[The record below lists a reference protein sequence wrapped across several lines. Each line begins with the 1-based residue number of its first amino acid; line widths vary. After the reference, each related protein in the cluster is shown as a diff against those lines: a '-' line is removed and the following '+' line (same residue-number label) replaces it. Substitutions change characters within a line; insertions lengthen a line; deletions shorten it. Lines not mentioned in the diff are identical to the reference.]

1 MPEGHSIRHLA
12 NLSDTAFKS
21 KKITATSPQGR
32 FAEEAAVID
41 QKQMTGAGAHGKHL
55 FLKFDDEYAV
65 HVHLGLYG
73 WLHFNRGT
81 QGKPKDTVR
90 LRLSTDDF
98 YADLIAPTA
107 CALLRPNG
115 VEKILKR
122 LGPDPI
128 HPNANLEHAWDKIKK
143 SSKSIASLL
152 MDQSVI
158 AGIGNVYRA
167 ELLFRSNTSPFTPGS
182 QMTKEKFES
191 IWKDSV
197 ELLKL
202 GSIDGK
208 IRTVK
213 PEHISEEEIK
223 LHGCSQN
230 SYVYKQTGGFCRICS
245 DTVRQETHAG
255 RELYWCPTCQN

>member
-12 NLSDTAFKS
+12 NLSDAAFKS

-41 QKQMTGAGAHGKHL
+41 QKRMTGAGAHGKHL

-73 WLHFNRGT
+73 WLHFNRGP
-81 QGKPKDTVR
+81 QDKPKDTVR

-98 YADLIAPTA
+98 HADLIAPTA
-107 CALLRPNG
+107 CALLRPDG

-143 SSKSIASLL
+143 SSKSIAALL

-167 ELLFRSNTSPFTPGS
+167 ELLFRANTSPFTPGR

-213 PEHISEEEIK
+213 PEHISKEEIK

>member
-12 NLSDTAFKS
+12 NLSDAAFKS

-32 FAEEAAVID
+32 FAAEAAVID
-41 QKQMTGAGAHGKHL
+41 QRQMTGAGAHGKHL
-55 FLKFDDEYAV
+55 FLRFGDEHAV
-65 HVHLGLYG
+65 HIHLGLYG
-73 WLHFNRGT
+73 WLHFNNGT
-81 QGKPKDTVR
+81 KTKPKDTVR
-90 LRLSTDDF
+90 LRLEVDDF

-107 CALLRPNG
+107 CALLSPSE
-115 VEKILKR
+115 VEKILER

-128 HPNANLEHAWDKIKK
+128 HPQANPEHAWNKIKK
-143 SSKSIASLL
+143 SSKSIAALL

-167 ELLFRSNTSPFTPGS
+167 ELLFRSNTSPFIHGS
-182 QMTKEKFES
+182 QIAKEKFES

-213 PEHISEEEIK
+213 PEHINKEEVK

-230 SYVYKQTGGFCRICS
+230 SYVYKQTGGLCRICN

>member
-12 NLSDTAFKS
+12 NLSDKAFKN
-21 KKITATSPQGR
+21 KKVTATSPQGR
-32 FAEEAAVID
+32 FAEEAAVIN
-41 QKQMTGAGAHGKHL
+41 QKEMTGAGAHGKHL
-55 FLKFDDEYAV
+55 FLRFGDEHVV

-73 WLHFNRGT
+73 WLHFHKGQAGRA
-81 QGKPKDTVR
+81 KDTTR
-90 LRLSTDDF
+90 LRLEVEDF

-107 CALLRPNG
+107 CELLLPDG
-115 VEKILKR
+115 VEKILHR

-128 HPNANLEHAWDKIKK
+128 HEQANPEQAWNKIKK
-143 SSKSIASLL
+143 SSKSIAALL

-167 ELLFRSNTSPFTPGS
+167 ELLFRSNTSPFIPGS
-182 QMTKEKFES
+182 QINKEKFES

-202 GSIDGK
+202 GAVDGK

-213 PEHISEEEIK
+213 TEHMSDEEIK
-223 LHGCSQN
+223 VHGCSQN
-230 SYVYKQTGGFCRICS
+230 SYVYKQTGGSCRICG
-245 DTVRQETHAG
+245 DIVKQETHAG
-255 RELYWCPTCQN
+255 RELYWCPTCQS

>member
-12 NLSDTAFKS
+12 NLSDTAFKN
-21 KKITATSPQGR
+21 KKVTTTSPQGR
-32 FAEEAAVID
+32 FAEEAAVIN
-41 QKQMTGAGAHGKHL
+41 QKEMTGAGAHGKHL
-55 FLKFDDEYAV
+55 FLRFGDEHVV

-73 WLHFNRGT
+73 WFHFHKGQAT
-81 QGKPKDTVR
+81 TAKDTTR
-90 LRLSTDDF
+90 LRLEVDDF

-107 CALLRPNG
+107 CELLLPDE
-115 VEKILKR
+115 VEKILQR

-128 HPNANLEHAWDKIKK
+128 HQQADPEQAWNKIKK
-143 SSKSIASLL
+143 SSKSIAALL

-167 ELLFRSNTSPFTPGS
+167 ELLFRSNTSPFIPGS
-182 QMTKEKFES
+182 QIDKEKFES

-202 GSIDGK
+202 GAVDGK

-213 PEHISEEEIK
+213 TEHMSDEEIK
-223 LHGCSQN
+223 VHGCSQN
-230 SYVYKQTGGFCRICS
+230 SYVYKQTGGLCRICS
-245 DTVRQETHAG
+245 DTVKQEKHAG
-255 RELYWCPTCQN
+255 RELYWCPTCQS